1 MTKEAR
7 SRGACWSCKLRRKK
21 CDETRPACSACT
33 TAAIPCFGY
42 DAKPTWADGAERQRA
57 KAEQLQA
64 VVREMASL
72 KRQRRARR
80 KQGPLGAQDPE
91 TELSLDKT
99 VCGIDALAI
108 TSVTSTGTRRENTT
122 VGFAGFPEYD
132 DSQATLLMHYFD
144 VVFPS
149 QFPFYNPSSSEDGRG
164 WLLLLILRTKPLYHA
179 ALSMAAYHE
188 QLQNRD
194 TFVSRTCKTC
204 AVATLRNHRFLA
216 VKELRSHLDS
226 FRQEERA
233 QSFEGN
239 IEVLACIVF
248 LILLESSATGHSSGL
263 QQPSRRQGTTSP
275 VNWRKAAS
283 QTAGTFS
290 VGQFKDRAAIIER
303 SLATRVEQC
312 NRTLE
317 RTATTFSPTRN
328 DQSSQLAEVE
338 GIFRRSQTTAATREY
353 ACAALVFVS
362 VVVHG
367 RDPDHP
373 KIHESVSQVVEAL
386 KELQEQ
392 PALGMLAWPLCIAGC
407 MATGWQVGFFKDL
420 SMDPSNVSDLKVGN
434 LKRSF
439 SVVEE
444 CWRLRRDAAERPDW
458 QRAMASLNTRILLI

>member
-248 LILLESSATGHSSGL
+248 LILLESS
-263 QQPSRRQGTTSP
+263 
-275 VNWRKAAS
+275 
-283 QTAGTFS
+283 
-290 VGQFKDRAAIIER
+290 
-303 SLATRVEQC
+303 
-312 NRTLE
+312 
-317 RTATTFSPTRN
+317 
-328 DQSSQLAEVE
+328 QLAEVE